1 MMKLKF
7 KADPRWFKHKAKE
20 AIAIAEMSAVV
31 GMKKAVERHKF
42 DAINEPPTVPF
53 KTGWLRDQHITFV
66 EVLGSFL
73 IGHLKVSTPRGYACS
88 LHEGISRWGTPY
100 DFKAPGSGPKWIE
113 SKMIR
118 FGDRYFGILSNTIIS
133 NLRRA
138 GFR

>member
-31 GMKKAVERHKF
+31 GMKKAIERHKF

-53 KTGWLRDQHITFV
+53 KTGWLKDQHVTFV
-66 EVLGSFL
+66 EV
-73 IGHLKVSTPRGYACS
+73 
-88 LHEGISRWGTPY
+88 
-100 DFKAPGSGPKWIE
+100 

-118 FGDRYFGILSNTIIS
+118 FGDRYFGLISNTIIS
-133 NLRRA
+133 GLRRA

>member
-1 MMKLKF
+1 MMKLEF

-31 GMKKAVERHKF
+31 GMKKAIERHKF

-100 DFKAPGSGPKWIE
+100 GFKTPGSGPKWIE
-113 SKMIR
+113 AKLIR
-118 FGDRYFGILSNTIIS
+118 FEDRYFGLISNTIIS
-133 NLRRA
+133 SLRRA

>member
-1 MMKLKF
+1 MMKIEF
-7 KADPRWFKHKAKE
+7 KSDPRWFKHKAKE
-20 AIAIAEMSAVV
+20 AAGIVKLAAVV
-31 GMKKAVERHKF
+31 GMKKAIERHKF

-53 KTGWLRDQHITFV
+53 KTGWLRDQHVTSV
-66 EVLGSFL
+66 EVLGSLL
-73 IGHLKVSTPRGYACS
+73 IGNLKVSTPRGYACS

-113 SKMIR
+113 SKLIR
-118 FGDRYFGILSNTIIS
+118 FGDRYCGILSNTIIQ